1 VLVPRQRP
9 RFYAHSC
16 VKQLVRD
23 DPKRIGPYRTL
34 GRLGVGGM
42 GVVYLARDG
51 SGTLVAL
58 KVLRPEL
65 VEDPT
70 VRRRFEREAAIAR
83 RVQGRCIARLIDAN
97 LDANVAWLATEWVD
111 GPTLAEHVRAHG
123 PITSDPLCGDFFS
136 APLGE

>member
-1 VLVPRQRP
+1 
-9 RFYAHSC
+9 
-16 VKQLVRD
+16 
-23 DPKRIGPYRTL
+23 
-34 GRLGVGGM
+34 M